1 MATILCVE
9 DEDHI
14 REDMVELM
22 EKAGHKA
29 LQACDGKV
37 ALEMILEHKPD
48 LVVSDITMPVMDGRA
63 LLMELRENNP
73 AFADLPF
80 IFLSALADQK
90 DVCEGLKFGADDYLT
105 KPINFEMLQAT
116 VQASLRQM
124 SRVKQKQEDMIV
136 LDM

>member
-14 REDMVELM
+14 REDMAELM

-63 LLMELRENNP
+63 LLMRLRENHP

-80 IFLSALADQK
+80 IFLSALADK
-90 DVCEGLKFGADDYLT
+90 ERVLAGLTTGADAYLT
-105 KPINFEMLQAT
+105 KPINYEILLST

-124 SRVKQKQEDMIV
+124 ARIKQKHEDVVM

>member
-14 REDMVELM
+14 REDMAELM

-63 LLMELRENNP
+63 LLMELRENHP

-90 DVCEGLKFGADDYLT
+90 DVCEGLKLGADDYLT
-105 KPINFEMLQAT
+105 KPLNFEMLLAT
-116 VQASLRQM
+116 VQSNLRQM
-124 SRVKQKQEDMIV
+124 E
-136 LDM
+136 